1 MNQGCNAHMM
11 RDEGT
16 ADVIAAM
23 YNDGDTKVKGYAVR
37 FEAAE
42 TAERFVR
49 SMHIEDIETSLRWIA
64 SAVKTTD
71 AANRY
76 GLAQLLNMAA
86 DRLLAISRASL
97 VEGNG
102 GAE

>member
-1 MNQGCNAHMM
+1 MTM

-23 YNDGDTKVKGYAVR
+23 YADGDTKVKGFAVR
-37 FEAAE
+37 FETAE
-42 TAERFVR
+42 CAERFYR
-49 SMHIEDIETSLRWIA
+49 SAQMEKVETSLRWIA
-64 SAVKTTD
+64 SAVTTTD
-71 AANRY
+71 ATNRY

-86 DRLLAISRASL
+86 DKLHAISRASL